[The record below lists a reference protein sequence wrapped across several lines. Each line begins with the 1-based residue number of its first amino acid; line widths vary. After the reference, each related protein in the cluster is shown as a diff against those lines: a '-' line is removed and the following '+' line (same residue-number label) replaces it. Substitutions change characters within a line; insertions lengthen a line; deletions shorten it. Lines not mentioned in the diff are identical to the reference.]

1 MTDEEMGKVLAEFK
15 TEIANFPPDKEI
27 SNPEWRR
34 KMSIVRK
41 CEVLEKIQKARTD
54 SDLIK
59 ETKLMAYYD
68 LLVQEKSM
76 NPILNYLLKIRLRS
90 TTWM

>member
-1 MTDEEMGKVLAEFK
+1 MTEEEMGRVLAEFNA
-15 TEIANFPPDKEI
+15 EIAKFPPDKEI
-27 SNPEWRR
+27 SNKEWRR
-34 KMSIVRK
+34 KMRIVQK
-41 CEVLEKIQKARTD
+41 CEVLEKVRKARTD

-76 NPILNYLLKIRLRS
+76 NPIVNYLLKIRLRS